1 MLEIVVRAA
10 IGTQILALAVQF
22 GLWTLRVRRPR
33 LMLSAWT
40 AVLIASLAMPA
51 ILLAMTSSGAG
62 AAPASEPHWILAGS
76 QWSAGIYLSVSVLLL
91 LRLLWRLA
99 LSLRMLRATRPVA
112 ADWAIGGKL
121 RTSTWI
127 VAPVTVGRHVLL
139 PAECVNWDARRRCA
153 ILAHQAAQVARGD
166 FHVQLLSQLHRSVFW
181 FSPLSWWLHNR
192 LIVLSELASDDA
204 AIAALGDRLS
214 YAAILRDIARLPGTS
229 FMGARFMGARFMGV
243 RMARAATIRCR
254 IARLMTDDQP
264 NASHA
269 TREGI
274 YHEENGRHPVARNIR
289 HRPVVRLHDRLGHQ
303 NERPVLRVV

>member
-10 IGTQILALAVQF
+10 IGTQILALAVQL

-33 LMLSAWT
+33 LLLFAWT
-40 AVLIASLAMPA
+40 AVLITSMAMLATLSAMSASGVGPVR
-51 ILLAMTSSGAG
+51 
-62 AAPASEPHWILAGS
+62 ASEPHWILAGNE
-76 QWSAGIYLSVSVLLL
+76 WPARIYLSVTALLL

-127 VAPVTVGRHVLL
+127 GAPVTVGRHVLL

-153 ILAHQAAQVARGD
+153 ILTHQAAQVARGD

-181 FSPLSWWLHNR
+181 FSPLSWWLHGR
-192 LIVLSELASDDA
+192 LTALSELASDDA
-204 AIAALGDRLS
+204 AVAALGDRPS
-214 YAAILRDIARLPGTS
+214 YAAILRDIARLPGIS
-229 FMGARFMGARFMGV
+229 FMGV
-243 RMARAATIRCR
+243 RMARAATLRRR

-269 TREGI
+269 KREGI
-274 YHEENGRHPVARNIR
+274 HHGENGRHPVARNIR

-303 NERPVLRVV
+303 NGRPMLHVV

>member
-10 IGTQILALAVQF
+10 IGTQILALAVQL
-22 GLWTLRVRRPR
+22 GLWTLRVRQPK
-33 LMLSAWT
+33 LMLSAWI

-51 ILLAMTSSGAG
+51 ILLAMSSSDAG
-62 AAPASEPHWILAGS
+62 AVPASEPHWMLVGS
-76 QWSAGIYLSVSVLLL
+76 KWPAGIYLSVSVLLL
-91 LRLLWRLA
+91 LRLMWRLA

-127 VAPVTVGRHVLL
+127 GAPVTVGRHVLL

-181 FSPLSWWLHNR
+181 FSPLSWWLHWR
-192 LIVLSELASDDA
+192 LTALSELASDDD
-204 AIAALGDRLS
+204 AIAALGDRRS
-214 YAAILRDIARLPGTS
+214 YAAILRDIARLPGIS
-229 FMGARFMGARFMGV
+229 FMGV
-243 RMARAATIRCR
+243 RMARGATLRRR
-254 IARLMTDDQP
+254 IARFMTDEQP

-269 TREGI
+269 KREGI
-274 YHEENGRHPVARNIR
+274 HREENGRHPVARNIR
-289 HRPVVRLHDRLGHQ
+289 HRAVVRFHDRLGHQ
-303 NERPVLRVV
+303 DERPMLRVV